1 VGLFCLLIQKVV
13 VYCFYLNM
21 DIKQSKPYS
30 MDRLQK
36 AALSV
41 MVVLTLV
48 TFVGA
53 NLQAVLWQSSEWLV
67 STVLPATVVD
77 LTNKERSNLNQVPLR
92 RNTTLDAAATLKA
105 KHMAKNEYF
114 SHFSPDGVSPW
125 YWFDQSGYVY
135 AHAGENLA
143 IHFTDSTQV
152 VDAWMDSPTHRE
164 NIVNTS
170 YTEIGVGTAKGKYEG
185 YDTVY
190 VVQLFG
196 SPGVAQV
203 VVEPEIPNPVV
214 TEPVELA
221 LLSEDIPVE
230 TAPSVLAET
239 DAVQSDSV
247 VVQNVESTPVSP
259 EKPQVIPVA
268 NTEPEV
274 TKLVVSEPAPVA
286 QQSVVEDVEFA
297 AAIEAPEQEVVV
309 IKSPLISTSSGLAV
323 ASFTDNSPSHA
334 GGTAVASI
342 ATKPNSLLQFV
353 YIGLG
358 FIVFLL
364 LTASLVME
372 ARQLRFVQ
380 VAYSALLLCGMGG
393 LWFLNS
399 VLTSG
404 AVVV

>member
-1 VGLFCLLIQKVV
+1 METNQL
-13 VYCFYLNM
+13 
-21 DIKQSKPYS
+21 KPYS

-77 LTNKERSNLNQVPLR
+77 LTNKERSSLNQAPLQ
-92 RNTTLDAAATLKA
+92 RNSTLDAAATLKA

-196 SPGVAQV
+196 SPGVARV
-203 VVEPEIPNPVV
+203 VVEPEIPETVV
-214 TEPVELA
+214 SEPVKLA
-221 LLSEDIPVE
+221 LLTEDILVGTE
-230 TAPSVLAET
+230 SSVLAET
-239 DAVQSDSV
+239 NAVQSDSI
-247 VVQNVESTPVSP
+247 VVQDVESTPVVS
-259 EKPQVIPVA
+259 EKPQVVPIA
-268 NTEPEV
+268 NTKPEV
-274 TKLVVSEPAPVA
+274 TRVEVSEPVSVA
-286 QQSVVEDVEFA
+286 QQPVAENVEFV
-297 AAIEAPEQEVVV
+297 AAIEVPDQDVVV

-323 ASFTDNSPSHA
+323 ASVTTDNPSHA
-334 GGTAVASI
+334 GGTAVASM
-342 ATKPNSLLQFV
+342 ATKPNALLQFV
-353 YIGLG
+353 YVGLG

-399 VLTSG
+399 ILTSG
-404 AVVV
+404 AVIV